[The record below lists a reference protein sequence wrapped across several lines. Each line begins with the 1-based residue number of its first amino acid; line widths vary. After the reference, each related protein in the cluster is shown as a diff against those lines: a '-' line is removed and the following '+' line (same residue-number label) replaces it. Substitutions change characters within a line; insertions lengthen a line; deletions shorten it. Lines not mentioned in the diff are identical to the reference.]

1 MVHGS
6 PHYRPPNWFDTNV
19 FNPLVAG
26 VTRAGL
32 SFWGSR
38 VLEVRGRKTGEPR
51 RVPVNLLTYAGERY
65 LVAPRGQ
72 TQWVRNLRAAGEGD
86 LLLGRRREHFTVVEV
101 PDSEKGPILRAYLQR
116 WKWEVGQ
123 FFGGVG
129 PESPETELTRIARDH
144 PVFRV
149 VGA

>member
-1 MVHGS
+1 
-6 PHYRPPNWFDTNV
+6 
-19 FNPLVAG
+19 
-26 VTRAGL
+26 
-32 SFWGSR
+32 
-38 VLEVRGRKTGEPR
+38 
-51 RVPVNLLTYAGERY
+51 
-65 LVAPRGQ
+65 
-72 TQWVRNLRAAGEGD
+72 
-86 LLLGRRREHFTVVEV
+86 VVEV